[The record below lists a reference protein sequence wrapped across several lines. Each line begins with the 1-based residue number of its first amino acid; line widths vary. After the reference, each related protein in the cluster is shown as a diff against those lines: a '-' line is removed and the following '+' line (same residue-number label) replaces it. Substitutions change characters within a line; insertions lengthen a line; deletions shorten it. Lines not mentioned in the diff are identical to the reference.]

1 MRLNSFSM
9 RRSLLL
15 ILSFGVLALSTT
27 IQCMLAQSTA
37 PTDLQD
43 TVVITKLA
51 EPSYP
56 RLALQARI
64 QGEVQIAVGVR
75 RDGTLESE
83 SVTSGHPVLGRAA
96 LESAQNSEY
105 ECRRCTEAVTSYS
118 LVYIFKFEDPSPGQ
132 SRAPPVTRVGNHIT
146 VMVESP
152 TITVTNSDPPSTF
165 RKRSPKCLY
174 LWNCGRR

>member
-1 MRLNSFSM
+1 M
-9 RRSLLL
+9 RRLLLL
-15 ILSFGVLALSTT
+15 ILSCEVLALPAT
-27 IQCMLAQSTA
+27 IQTMLAQSTA
-37 PTDLQD
+37 LTDMQT
-43 TVVITKLA
+43 TVVITTLA

-75 RDGTLESE
+75 RDGTLESA

-105 ECRRCTEAVTSYS
+105 ECRRCTEPVTSYS
-118 LVYIFKFEDPSPGQ
+118 LVYTFKFEDPSPGQ
-132 SRAPPVTRVGNHIT
+132 SRALPVTHIRNHIT
-146 VMVESP
+146 VIGEPP
-152 TITVTNSDPPSTF
+152 TITVTNSDPPSAF